1 LYHREGRFSPYD
13 PCVTLGNWLSFTF
26 CLVVIV
32 ASTAYCAAR
41 GWRAWRAFGST
52 SGVLGDALDEVS
64 AAGEAAE
71 RKALSLSSGT
81 ERLAAATDRL
91 NRSLA
96 ELAVLRR
103 AAGEPRALL
112 ASIRGLMPRK

>member
-1 LYHREGRFSPYD
+1 M
-13 PCVTLGNWLSFTF
+13 TLGNWLSFTF
-26 CLVVIV
+26 CVVAV
-32 ASTAYCAAR
+32 AASAAYCAGGGR
-41 GWRAWRAFGST
+41 RTWRAFDST
-52 SGVLGDALDEVS
+52 SGLLTNALDEVS

-71 RKALSLSSGT
+71 RKALSVSAGS
-81 ERLAAATDRL
+81 ERLVGAIDRL

-112 ASIRGLMPRK
+112 ASIRGLVPRK